1 MVKIPK
7 NPESLGYSNTTFY
20 KKIYDRQDAFERI
33 KQGKSK
39 AERQR
44 IDDQLISDWLSKN
57 EVTKLDKNGFKLNS
71 ETVSKRQASA
81 FYRTTEWKTLSA
93 QLRKD
98 SGPKCLMCDRDFKKY
113 GLSKNADHI
122 KPLMY
127 AWDARLDPENIQI
140 ICGECNKA
148 KRNYNL
154 QSIESMKAIYH
165 KKT

>member
-7 NPESLGYSNTTFY
+7 NPESLGYYNTEFY
-20 KKIYDRQDAFERI
+20 KKIYDRQEAFERL
-33 KQGKSK
+33 KQEKSK
-39 AERQR
+39 AERQK
-44 IDDQLISDWLSKN
+44 IDDQLIADWLSKN

-71 ETVSKRQASA
+71 ETVSKRQALA
-81 FYRTTEWKTLSA
+81 FYKTAEWKALSA

-98 SGPKCLMCDRDFKKY
+98 SGPTCVMCDRDFKKY
-113 GLSKNADHI
+113 GLTKNADHI

-127 AWDARLDPENIQI
+127 AWSARLDPENIQI
-140 ICGECNKA
+140 ICSECNKA
-148 KRNYNL
+148 KRNYNP